1 MRISTP
7 TMRRSYLRN
16 YERARSAKFE
26 SEFKIQSNRQYVR
39 ASQDPIKAAR
49 AMRVRQSMSDINT
62 YQTNLNS
69 AHEIYTMAE
78 SSMNKVSEQIQ
89 LVYEK
94 LVEGAHGTRND
105 NDLKIIAMDVE
116 QKAEQ
121 MVSLLN
127 VETASRKIFGCT
139 NNETLAFEIK
149 GDAETGRYVTYN
161 GIPVNASSDPLS
173 FPYSEMSYLDIG
185 IGMTLGEKDVRVDG
199 QTALPITFNGAQ
211 ATGCGVTTRTVK
223 IDLEEIVP
231 GDHYELDVSVGS
243 IKKKVEFNGG
253 DNIQQT
259 IDNINE
265 ALKEQFQLTPE
276 LDDDGN
282 MLYLE
287 NREDYEETEIL
298 NYDNAF
304 INNNQVDIR
313 NMDPNYYYSLTITSN
328 GKTRVIDFKGGEDV
342 NETLDNIRTELKDKF
357 GEDAPEVYS
366 EGVFFDSEGNRA
378 EVVNTSNYAKDV
390 PISGDNIDLTK
401 LEAGTDYSI
410 NVNGKKISFT
420 AGATPQE
427 NKEAI
432 NKALS
437 SGNAF
442 GPSNVPSIKES
453 SGIIT
458 LSQQNTDDV
467 IYVANSQDA
476 ENEVQY
482 SESGGYPN
490 NIMQIVLDAC
500 KLLREGDQDMVARY
514 ADLLYASQ
522 SHLSIAVA
530 ELGTNDQFIEFNL
543 DRTNNILLNLSDQQ
557 NNLEFT
563 DLPSEITNWKLLE
576 SIYNATLQM
585 GASIIPMSVFN
596 YIQ

>member
-276 LDDDGN
+276 VDDNGN

-313 NMDPNYYYSLTITSN
+313 NMDSNYYYSLTVTSN

-442 GPSNVPSIKES
+442 GPSNVPSIQES